1 MPNFLFFKDESHTIK
16 NFKTKSSQSA
26 KVLGEKAKRLIL
38 LSGTPALSRPAE
50 LYTQLELIDKYLF
63 GSFKDYSFRY
73 CNGKQTRFGL
83 DSNGQSNLKELNVIL
98 KHKFMIR

>member
-1 MPNFLFFKDESHTIK
+1 MINFLFLKDESHTIK
-16 NFKTKSSQSA
+16 NLKTKSSQSA
-26 KVLGEKAKRLIL
+26 KALGEKAKRLIL

-50 LYTQLELIDKYLF
+50 LYTQLELIDKHFF

-73 CNGKQTRFGL
+73 CAGKQTRFGL
-83 DSNGQSNLKELNVIL
+83 DSSGQSNLKELNVIL